1 MAGSILPTTLLI
13 LYFISPAQKGPK
25 DEANRIWT
33 LQSTVSMQFTSHD
46 ACKIIGNQL
55 INDIKPVATMTVR
68 AYCLCPDSQT
78 RVAPGEIAGSKCE
91 WGEATITEQGPG
103 VPSVPSVERLGTTIR
118 R

>member
-1 MAGSILPTTLLI
+1 MAGNIIPTTLLI

-33 LQSTVSMQFTSHD
+33 LQSAVSMQFTSHE
-46 ACKIIGNQL
+46 ACRDNGNQL

-68 AYCLCPDSQT
+68 AYCLCEDSQ
-78 RVAPGEIAGSKCE
+78 VAAAAGESAGSKCKK
-91 WGEATITEQGPG
+91 GDATTEELGQHGHPA
-103 VPSVPSVERLGTTIR
+103 VERLGSTIR